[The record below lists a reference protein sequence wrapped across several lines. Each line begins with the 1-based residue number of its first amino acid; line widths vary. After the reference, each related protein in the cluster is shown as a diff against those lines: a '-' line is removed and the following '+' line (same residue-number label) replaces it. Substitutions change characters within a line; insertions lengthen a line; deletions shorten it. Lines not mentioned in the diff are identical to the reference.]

1 MRMIRQWPVRILG
14 VKTLF
19 CWEKL
24 SAMPA
29 TVLVLTVHKP
39 FLLTGDYKTVRMKSS
54 TTNSKELMFG
64 LQFTFKWILQMNSF
78 ALFHSSFLFFFLP
91 VCPNELSFKWT
102 LVQMNSRSSH
112 HWHASLDFLFLKQT
126 QRQPITLRWTL
137 QMNSSNELFKF

>member
-1 MRMIRQWPVRILG
+1 MN
-14 VKTLF
+14 
-19 CWEKL
+19 
-24 SAMPA
+24 
-29 TVLVLTVHKP
+29 
-39 FLLTGDYKTVRMKSS
+39 SS
-54 TTNSKELMFG
+54 NEL
-64 LQFTFKWILQMNSF
+64 FKWTLQMNSF

-137 QMNSSNELFKF
+137 QMNSSNSNSPNSNSSNSNSSNSNSNRGQGFHNRIWGPNSPPHRATAYTPGSYHIHPSINIIELFK